1 MFESR
6 IARLYSLLEKD
17 SIQALLIS
25 SPYNI
30 SYLTGIRAFSIE
42 EREAWILATKGS
54 IYLFTDARYAEMV
67 TKDAPFV
74 TLIETSADNPFLTNL
89 LKILKKHSIKELD
102 FEEENISYKEAADL
116 EEKLQNIELIPSGD
130 LIEDLRMIKD
140 EKEIESIRRACEL
153 SDKGFDYII
162 KHIKPG
168 LSELEV
174 KVTLENYIRSEGGEL
189 SFESIIAFGKNAAVP
204 HHLSDNTKL
213 KTDEVI
219 LLDFGAKVNG
229 YCSDMTRC
237 VFLNK
242 PSAELEKIYTATLES
257 QELAL
262 EELKDHSNPDFKPN
276 LLQEN
281 ASSHLRTYGF
291 PSIPHGLGHG
301 VGLQVHESP
310 RLSPFSEDTFLPGVV
325 VTVEPGVYIPN
336 LAGVRIEDTVLLT
349 NSGIEILTKSPK
361 KLTILQ

>member
-6 IARLYSLLEKD
+6 IARLYSLLKKD
-17 SIQALLIS
+17 SIQALLIT

-42 EREAWILATKGS
+42 EREAWMLATDNA
-54 IYLFTDARYAEMV
+54 IYLFTDARYTEMV
-67 TKDAPFV
+67 KKDAPFV
-74 TLIETSADNPFLTNL
+74 TLVAVSATNPLSKNL
-89 LKILKKHSIKELD
+89 VAILKKHRVNELD
-102 FEEENISYKEAADL
+102 FEEEHISYKEVADL
-116 EEKLQNIELIPSGD
+116 EEKIENVDLIPSID

-140 EKEIESIRRACEL
+140 KNEIENIRKACEL
-153 SDKGFDYII
+153 SDKGFAYII
-162 KHIKPG
+162 QHIKEG
-168 LSELEV
+168 MSELEV
-174 KVTLENYIRSEGGEL
+174 KILLENYIRGEGGEL
-189 SFESIIAFGKNAAVP
+189 SFESIIAFGTNAAVP
-204 HHLSDNTKL
+204 HHLSDTTKL
-213 KTDEVI
+213 APEQII

-237 VFLNK
+237 VFLKN
-242 PSAELEKIYTATLES
+242 PSDEVEKIYKATLES

-262 EELKDHSNPDFKPN
+262 EELKNHTDKNFKPS

-310 RLSPFSEDTFLPGVV
+310 RLSPFSEDIFSPGVI
-325 VTVEPGVYIPN
+325 VTVEPGVYLPEIT
-336 LAGVRIEDTVLLT
+336 GVRIEDTVLLT
-349 NSGIEILTKSPK
+349 NGGIEILTQSPK
-361 KLTILQ
+361 KLTVLQ